1 MIARAS
7 IASLGALSLAA
18 CSVTPTLRIPAPPA
32 PASWP
37 KGDTYL
43 MQNEAALPVVSY
55 SQIFIDPRL
64 RQLIETALVENRDL
78 RVAAADLAAARA
90 QVRAVRSAQYP
101 QIGIDGSVD
110 VSRSGSGTSSNGN
123 AGAGAGDST
132 RTVYSVRG
140 GVASYELDLF
150 GRYENA
156 TAAERDRALATEAF
170 ARTVRLGLVA
180 DIAAAWAT
188 YAADS
193 DLLLIAKQTAANAR
207 ESVRLTDLRL
217 KGGVAPRTDLAQ
229 AQQVL
234 ASAELAIAEQTSA
247 QAQGRN
253 LLRLLVGTDFDDALL
268 PASIAEIAP
277 SYQALPAGLDSQ
289 VLLRRPD
296 VIEAEYQLRAAGAD
310 VAVARANLFPALSLT
325 GLAGLASTAL
335 ADLLTGGAFNFTAGA
350 GLGYSIFD
358 GGGRRAQVAVSE
370 ARREAALAAYERTI
384 QTAFREVSDTLA
396 EQGTLTMRARAA
408 QDNTAAATTTA
419 RLTEA
424 RYRNGIDSFLESL
437 IAQRSLFAARQQR
450 VQIELA
456 ILINRTDL
464 YRVLGGDQAASDI
477 SP

>member
-18 CSVTPTLRIPAPPA
+18 CSVAPTVRIPAPPV

-37 KGDTYL
+37 KGDAYL
-43 MQNEAALPVVSY
+43 IQSEAALPVVSY
-55 SQIFIDPRL
+55 SQIFTDPRL

-90 QVRAVRSAQYP
+90 QVRAVRSAQFP

-123 AGAGAGDST
+123 TGDST

-150 GRYENA
+150 GRYANA

-193 DLLLIAKQTAANAR
+193 DLLLIANQTAANAR

-253 LLRLLVGTDFDDALL
+253 LLRLLVGADFDDALL

-456 ILINRTDL
+456 TLLNRTDL
-464 YRVLGGDQAASDI
+464 YRVLGGDQAASEI